1 MTEKRQVVRVVCP
14 VEGFEK
20 FWLELNVADWNMG
33 FYVRMHKYVSVG
45 DAITELIPQYSVDWK
60 IQNQDGTVIKHPGE
74 GASDEAWLTVWD
86 SFDVETTR
94 KLFNWFWT
102 LFLGAW
108 REATQLDPKSAD
120 DDSGE
125 GGGEE
130 SDG

>member
-1 MTEKRQVVRVVCP
+1 MTKKRQVVRVVCP
-14 VEGFEK
+14 VEGFED
-20 FWLELNVADWNMG
+20 FWVELNVADWNMG

-60 IQNQDGTVIKHPGE
+60 VANQDGTVIKHPGE

-86 SFDVETTR
+86 SFDVATTR

-108 REATQLDPKSAD
+108 REATALDPKSAA

-125 GGGEE
+125 GTGEGE
-130 SDG
+130 T